1 MTNEFPKISEGIDIN
16 EVEDGY
22 VIYQN
27 EKDKV
32 HYLNK
37 TAVLVLESCTGK
49 NSVADIGTIVKDA
62 YSLPEVPGKEV
73 RDCLKSLSEEGL
85 IK

>member
-1 MTNEFPKISEGIDIN
+1 MNEFPKISHEIDIN

-22 VIYQN
+22 VIYQK

-49 NSVADIGTIVKDA
+49 NSAVDIGTIVRDA
-62 YSLPEVPGKEV
+62 YGLSEVPEREV
-73 RDCLKSLSEEGL
+73 ADCLESLFQEGL